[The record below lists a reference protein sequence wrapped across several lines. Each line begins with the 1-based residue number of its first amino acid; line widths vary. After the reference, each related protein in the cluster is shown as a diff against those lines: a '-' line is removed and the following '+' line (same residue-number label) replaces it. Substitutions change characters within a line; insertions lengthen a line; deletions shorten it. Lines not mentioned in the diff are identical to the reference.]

1 MGGNLD
7 LNGNDIIG
15 TGNIDITGRL
25 RVPGGTGTSNR
36 IELGNTQEFSLQY
49 DTASSGGII
58 STGGNPIDIKAT
70 AIRLK
75 SNLDED
81 ILIGTTNDAV
91 ELYYDGSKKFE
102 TTSTGAIVTGDNL
115 ATGFKLN
122 TNYNGYTGLTGS
134 VGDIK
139 RINEHPH
146 YYDGTTWRPFYLSG
160 TPLSVT
166 TSDVNFNDVQVRM
179 DFEQGTVPFNHVNQ
193 RNAKILTTSNNA
205 DIIYCIKSHKV
216 WNKVSKTIHRR
227 NLGIRDYF
235 YWQSRQ
241 NETYT
246 SNWSSFAINSNPEIW
261 NNVKRGG
268 SLDWS
273 QDWTLEFWVRFED
286 IDTTSLAARIFSF
299 PMIPVI
305 KPMDHK
311 D

>member
-1 MGGNLD
+1 MQILQTLRCYNSAITINNTLVPLGGSITIEGGGGGGGGGGIAEVSSDTTPQLGGNLD

-166 TSDVNFNDVQVRM
+166 TSDVNFDDVQVRM
-179 DFEQGTVPFNHVNQ
+179 DFEQGSVPFNHVNQ
-193 RNAKILTTSNNA
+193 RNAKKFSTPATVQIFLLYQ
-205 DIIYCIKSHKV
+205 IP
-216 WNKVSKTIHRR
+216 
-227 NLGIRDYF
+227 
-235 YWQSRQ
+235 QSMEQ
-241 NETYT
+241 
-246 SNWSSFAINSNPEIW
+246 S
-261 NNVKRGG
+261 V
-268 SLDWS
+268 
-273 QDWTLEFWVRFED
+273 
-286 IDTTSLAARIFSF
+286 
-299 PMIPVI
+299 
-305 KPMDHK
+305 
-311 D
+311 